1 MTVTVFG
8 SSRCAEG
15 SEEYRLAYELGKAL
29 ATAGHSV
36 CNGGFG
42 GTMEACARGAKE
54 SGGRTIGITIRLF
67 GQSANPWIDRAI
79 EADTLVERLLKL
91 IERGDAFVT
100 LRGGTGT
107 LLELAAVWEMMNK
120 GIIRARPLFT
130 FQPFWTPLLRMMHEE
145 ITVERF
151 GPPVT
156 VHEVQTPEECIRILG
171 QTTREQ

>member
-15 SEEYRLAYELGKAL
+15 SEEYTLAYELGKAL
-29 ATAGHSV
+29 GAAGYSV

-54 SGGRTIGITIRLF
+54 SGGSTIGVTIRLF

-79 EADTLVERLLKL
+79 AADTLVERLLKL
-91 IERGDAFVT
+91 IELGDAFVT

-120 GIIRARPLFT
+120 GIIRPRPLFA
-130 FQPFWTPLLRMMHEE
+130 FQPFWTPLMRMMQEE
-145 ITVERF
+145 LAAERF
-151 GPPVT
+151 GSPVT
-156 VHEVQTPEECIRILG
+156 VHEVQTPEECVRILG
-171 QTTREQ
+171 QALRKE